1 MKSDKKLL
9 SSPKVFFLAGNY
21 VIGLIVIFSSLFLVS
36 CENEFSPKPKGF
48 NRIELPDPVYTQL
61 PDSLPYNFSYST
73 FAKISSDSS
82 WISER
87 YWIDLTYP
95 ELGATIQL
103 TYKPIENNKKL
114 LVEYLADSY
123 NLTSKHNVKA
133 YAIEE
138 AIVNLANGGQA
149 TIMELSGEVP
159 SPFQFHVTDSVN
171 HFLRGALYFKTATKN
186 DSLAPVINYVKNDM
200 IRMLNTLEWNV
211 ESKLMS
217 NIEKKN

>member
-1 MKSDKKLL
+1 MKSDNRTLIMVRYTTL
-9 SSPKVFFLAGNY
+9 TGSIIL
-21 VIGLIVIFSSLFLVS
+21 GLVVAFSSLFLIS

-48 NRIELPDPVYTQL
+48 NRIELPDPAYIQL
-61 PDSLPYNFSYST
+61 PDSLPYKFSYSA

-95 ELGATIQL
+95 ELGATIQM
-103 TYKPIENNKKL
+103 TYKSIGNEKKIL
-114 LVEYLADSY
+114 AEYLADSY

-133 YAIEE
+133 YAIDE
-138 AIVNLANGGQA
+138 AVVNLANGGQA

-171 HFLRGALYFKTATKN
+171 HFLRAALYFKTATKN

-200 IRMLNTLEWNV
+200 MRMLNTLEWND
-211 ESKLMS
+211 
-217 NIEKKN
+217 